1 MSDATVRA
9 RVNDIPVYEFEALAW
24 TNPKPLNESR
34 VALVTTAGL
43 REDGGV
49 HLWSNSDEGF
59 TVLPHG
65 NSDLSFAHFSPN
77 FDRSGFNLDVN
88 TVLPMDR
95 LDEMAAAG
103 LIGSVASRHV
113 SFMGAQMDHNLATMR
128 LDTGPAAAQLLREDG
143 VDTILLTP
151 V

>member
-9 RVNDIPVYEFEALAW
+9 RANDIPVYQFESLAW
-24 TNPKPLNESR
+24 TNPKPLAESR
-34 VALVTTAGL
+34 VAVVTTAGL
-43 REDGGV
+43 TTDSAS
-49 HLWSNSDEGF
+49 LWSQSDEGF

-65 NSDLSFAHFSPN
+65 TTDLSFAHFSPN

-88 TVLPMDR
+88 TVLPIDR
-95 LDEMAAAG
+95 LDEMAADG
-103 LIGSVASRHV
+103 IIGSVAERHI
-113 SFMGAQMDHNLATMR
+113 SFMGAQADHNLATMR
-128 LDTGPAAAQLLREDG
+128 LDTGPAAAQLLRDDG

>member
-9 RVNDIPVYEFEALAW
+9 RANDIPVYQFDSLAW
-24 TNPKPLNESR
+24 TNPKPLSEAR
-34 VALVTTAGL
+34 IAVVTTAGL
-43 REDGGV
+43 TTESGG
-49 HLWSNSDEGF
+49 LWSQSDEGF

-65 NSDLSFAHFSPN
+65 TTDLSYAHFSPN

-88 TVLPMDR
+88 TVLPIDR
-95 LDEMAAAG
+95 LDELAAAG
-103 LIGSVASRHV
+103 IIGSVAERHI
-113 SFMGAQMDHNLATMR
+113 SFMGAQADHNLATMR
-128 LDTGPAAAQLLREDG
+128 LDTGPAAAQLLRQDG

>member
-9 RVNDIPVYEFEALAW
+9 RANDIPVYQFDSLAW
-24 TNPKPLNESR
+24 TTPKPLSESR
-34 VALVTTAGL
+34 VAVVTTAGL
-43 REDGGV
+43 TTDSAS
-49 HLWSNSDEGF
+49 LWSQSDEGF

-65 NSDLSFAHFSPN
+65 STDLSFAHFSPN

-88 TVLPMDR
+88 TVLPIDR
-95 LDEMAAAG
+95 LDEMATAG
-103 LIGSVASRHV
+103 IIGSVAEQHI
-113 SFMGAQMDHNLATMR
+113 SFMGAQADHNLATMR

>member
-9 RVNDIPVYEFEALAW
+9 RANDIPVYEFETLAW
-24 TNPKPLNESR
+24 TTPKPLSESR
-34 VALVTTAGL
+34 VAIVTTAGL
-43 REDGGV
+43 RTDAAT
-49 HLWSNSDEGF
+49 LWSQSDEGF

-65 NSDLSFAHFSPN
+65 NTDLSFAHFSPN
-77 FDRSGFNLDVN
+77 FDRSGFNIDVN
-88 TVLPMDR
+88 TVLPQDR

-103 LIGSVASRHV
+103 IIGSVASQHI
-113 SFMGAQMDHNLATMR
+113 SFMGAVKDHNLATMR

>member
-9 RVNDIPVYEFEALAW
+9 RANDIPVYQFDSLAW
-24 TNPKPLNESR
+24 TNPKPLAESR
-34 VALVTTAGL
+34 VAVVTTAGL
-43 REDGGV
+43 TTDSAT
-49 HLWSNSDEGF
+49 LWSQSDEGF

-65 NSDLSFAHFSPN
+65 TTDLSFAHFSPN

-88 TVLPMDR
+88 TVLPIDR
-95 LDEMAAAG
+95 LDELAAAG
-103 LIGSVASRHV
+103 IIGSVAERHI
-113 SFMGAQMDHNLATMR
+113 SFMGAQADHNLATMR
-128 LDTGPAAAQLLREDG
+128 LDTGPAAAHLLREDG

>member
-9 RVNDIPVYEFEALAW
+9 RANDIPVYQFDSLAW
-24 TNPKPLNESR
+24 TTPKPLAESR
-34 VALVTTAGL
+34 VAVVTTAGL
-43 REDGGV
+43 TTDSAT
-49 HLWSNSDEGF
+49 LWSQSDEGF

-65 NSDLSFAHFSPN
+65 TTDLSFAHFSPN

-88 TVLPMDR
+88 TVLPIDR
-95 LDEMAAAG
+95 LDEMAEAG
-103 LIGSVASRHV
+103 IIGSVAEQHI
-113 SFMGAQMDHNLATMR
+113 SFMGALADHNLATMR

>member
-9 RVNDIPVYEFEALAW
+9 RANDIPVYEFEYLAW
-24 TNPKPLNESR
+24 TTPKPLSESR
-34 VALVTTAGL
+34 VAVVTTAGL
-43 REDGGV
+43 TTDSAS
-49 HLWSNSDEGF
+49 LWSQSDEGF

-65 NSDLSFAHFSPN
+65 TTDLSFAHFSPN

-88 TVLPMDR
+88 TVLPIDR
-95 LDEMAAAG
+95 LDELAAAG
-103 LIGSVASRHV
+103 IIGSVADQHI
-113 SFMGAQMDHNLATMR
+113 SFMGAQADHNLATMR
-128 LDTGPAAAQLLREDG
+128 LDTGPAAAQLLRDDG

>member
-9 RVNDIPVYEFEALAW
+9 RANDIPVYQFDSLAW
-24 TNPKPLNESR
+24 TRPKPLSESR
-34 VALVTTAGL
+34 VAVVTTAGL
-43 REDGGV
+43 TTDSAS
-49 HLWSNSDEGF
+49 LWSQSDEGF

-65 NSDLSFAHFSPN
+65 TTNLSFAHFSPN

-88 TVLPMDR
+88 TVLPIDR

-103 LIGSVASRHV
+103 IIGSVAEQHI
-113 SFMGAQMDHNLATMR
+113 SFMGAQADHNLATMR
-128 LDTGPAAAQLLREDG
+128 LDSGPAAAHLLREGG